1 MVAVVIAGGPVG
13 FGTIIVAF
21 FTCPLI
27 SWWNDHV
34 SNPMVKTIDAAT
46 KPKEERNQNSAV
58 MLLSHIGKRTYH
70 TIYNALQTTE
80 TMRNNMS
87 EYSTSDLR
95 SQLDCSPQHGQL

>member
-1 MVAVVIAGGPVG
+1 
-13 FGTIIVAF
+13 
-21 FTCPLI
+21 
-27 SWWNDHV
+27 
-34 SNPMVKTIDAAT
+34 MVKTIDAAT

-87 EYSTSDLR
+87 EYSTSDLNFLTFLCFKEDFLKLIINL
-95 SQLDCSPQHGQL
+95 SA